1 MSSNI
6 DKYQERMAEL
16 ANKGLELL
24 RDLSSKNEKPPAAG
38 AGARFSK
45 EYEMWYTEAHEVV
58 KQLIPSRL
66 PEFELHYRP
75 DVRRKE
81 KIDASNYGIAD
92 YLLGISVTDM
102 YGDEAFDSLASVTM
116 RFHRQVK
123 ILQSADTRFAS
134 VLMDIRTILQAD
146 LFDSELEA
154 AKELRKKGF
163 LRAAGAV
170 AGVVLEAHLAQVVES
185 HGIKIKANPHISDLN
200 DALKTTEIIDVA
212 SWRFVQHLG
221 DLRNLCDHNKAQE
234 PTQEQVSE
242 LINGVD
248 KVAKT
253 IF

>member
-45 EYEMWYTEAHEVV
+45 EYEMWYTEGHEVV

-154 AKELRKKGF
+154 AKD
-163 LRAAGAV
+163 
-170 AGVVLEAHLAQVVES
+170 LAQVVES